1 MKKWIWTR
9 KQKQKLL
16 NELKSDIYTTLKHVE
31 TWMSSCESREQLQSV
46 LNFLEQK
53 ISQYD
58 YILSNYHIVF
68 WYTNSI
74 YDEIK
79 EYLFS
84 HIKYL
89 EEINNDILNE
99 INEYELEI
107 QKHQKEAAVIRG
119 FEKIFYEEED

>member
-58 YILSNYHIVF
+58 YILSNYHIAF

-107 QKHQKEAAVIRG
+107 QKHQKEAVVIRG

>member
-1 MKKWIWTR
+1 MKKWIWIR

-31 TWMSSCESREQLQSV
+31 VWMDSCESREQLQSI

-58 YILSNYHIVF
+58 YILSSYNIVF

-74 YDEIK
+74 YNEVK

-84 HIKYL
+84 HMHQI
-89 EEINNDILNE
+89 EDIHNGVVEE

-107 QKHQKEAAVIRG
+107 EKLKKKSPTIRG

>member
-16 NELKSDIYTTLKHVE
+16 NELKSDIYTTLKQVE
-31 TWMSSCESREQLQSV
+31 SWIDGCESREQLQSV
-46 LNFLEQK
+46 INFIEQK

-58 YILSNYHIVF
+58 YILSSYNIVL
-68 WYTNSI
+68 WYEKSI

-84 HIKYL
+84 HVKQIEEIHNGIL
-89 EEINNDILNE
+89 EEINCYEQELNT
-99 INEYELEI
+99 
-107 QKHQKEAAVIRG
+107 KHPVTIMG
-119 FEKIFYEEED
+119 FEKIFKEED